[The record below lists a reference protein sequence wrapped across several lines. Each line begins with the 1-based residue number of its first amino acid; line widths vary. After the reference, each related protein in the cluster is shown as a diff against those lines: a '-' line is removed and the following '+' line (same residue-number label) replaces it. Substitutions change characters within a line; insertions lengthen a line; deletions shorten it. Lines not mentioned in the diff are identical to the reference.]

1 MKQKVIYRFFFQTVI
16 VVAFIIAISGCTSR
30 YRLDLYVTSAETQK
44 RVKVQ
49 QTSFV
54 EKAVLGDPYAKIKIK
69 RGEGNTAI
77 LTIGARW
84 AKKEKKRQQAPII
97 FTFDEYWK
105 ARLFLQLPLNLKENK
120 YRLKNKSL
128 LHILGEYELKP
139 KDKIFLSANG
149 FYLIDSLSGKHLFIT
164 VNGEYK
170 NDRGQKLKV
179 NGKFKVKM
187 SP

>member
-1 MKQKVIYRFFFQTVI
+1 MKLKVIYRLFFKSLVI
-16 VVAFIIAISGCTSR
+16 FTLAIITFSCTSR
-30 YRLDLYVTSAETQK
+30 YRLDLYVTNAETQK

-54 EKAVLGDPYAKIKIK
+54 EKAVLGDPYSKIKIK
-69 RGEGNTAI
+69 KGEGNTAI
-77 LTIGARW
+77 LTIGTRW
-84 AKKEKKRQQAPII
+84 AKKEKGRQQTPII

-105 ARLFLQLPLNLKENK
+105 ARLFLQIPLNFKKDKYYLKD
-120 YRLKNKSL
+120 KSL

-139 KDKIFLSANG
+139 KDKIFLPENG
-149 FYLIDSLSGKHLFIT
+149 FYLIDSLSGKHIFIT

-179 NGKFKVKM
+179 NGKFKVKV
-187 SP
+187 S